1 MMKCIFFNTKD
12 LEYRKID
19 QEIIQA
25 TLINFLLDDTVFLG
39 CKEKRILKKQKIRFD
54 QRYLEEKD
62 IKNIVKEI
70 EIGKYKYNFIE
81 LFIKDYAAISKEGFN
96 NFLSRVESEL
106 IADIQSKKI
115 INIEKEY
122 RKLMYPNRQT
132 INTSCV
138 KNKENDEKLAQN
150 SDSFKNDWIIYEKTA
165 KEIEMLKLKYEKEE
179 KEEEIKKAMLKSL
192 YYLQTFWLRAD
203 ELEEL
208 IEIYEEYIDK
218 ISKYMAIGDN
228 NFLIRCVIH
237 SICILEKIY
246 MVRLRLEKTNKIE
259 ARKFKVFGI
268 LTKKVNLKL
277 ITYEL
282 LEEELIKCLLIKIE
296 DKKYLWQKI
305 SLSFYLTT
313 PLRMSCLAYVRA
325 VLGIDI
331 LTNKMSYENKELENK
346 LKNALSDPKEYN
358 KFLTGSKKITE
369 SGLNKFFKTL
379 YENIKDIE
387 KINYLPIWN
396 HMLNLIYF
404 QYKEKNIISKIYS
417 DENVSNYE
425 ITLLNND
432 EDGYENKKKIS
443 EIIILYNF
451 IFEITEITLRKL
463 SNMEKEFKIG
473 IDCVIELNQ
482 ENIIKNNKKIS
493 LDLLENKGTESYF
506 IIKKYLATSRL
517 VLNNNPCPELNK
529 RNYLVKLLDI
539 KVIDE
544 KKFYTFEM
552 NVIFYDTSAKER
564 ISGLEINTID
574 IGRSQIITFVLTEQD
589 FRVLGK
595 VLQINRLEN
604 SAHFF
609 NFFY

>member
-1 MMKCIFFNTKD
+1 MKCIFFNTKD
-12 LEYRKID
+12 LENRKID
-19 QEIIQA
+19 QKIKQA
-25 TLINFLLDDTVFLG
+25 VLINFLLDDTVFLG
-39 CKEKRILKKQKIRFD
+39 CKEKRILKKQKIIVD
-54 QRYLEEKD
+54 QEYLEEKD

-96 NFLSRVESEL
+96 NFLFRVESEL

-138 KNKENDEKLAQN
+138 KNKEDDEKLAQN

-179 KEEEIKKAMLKSL
+179 KEEEIKKTMLKSL
-192 YYLQTFWLRAD
+192 YYLQTLWLRAD

-228 NFLIRCVIH
+228 NFFIRCVIH

-331 LTNKMSYENKELENK
+331 LMNKMSYENKELENK

-358 KFLTGSKKITE
+358 KFLTGSKK
-369 SGLNKFFKTL
+369 
-379 YENIKDIE
+379 
-387 KINYLPIWN
+387 
-396 HMLNLIYF
+396 
-404 QYKEKNIISKIYS
+404 
-417 DENVSNYE
+417 
-425 ITLLNND
+425 
-432 EDGYENKKKIS
+432 
-443 EIIILYNF
+443 
-451 IFEITEITLRKL
+451 
-463 SNMEKEFKIG
+463 
-473 IDCVIELNQ
+473 
-482 ENIIKNNKKIS
+482 
-493 LDLLENKGTESYF
+493 
-506 IIKKYLATSRL
+506 
-517 VLNNNPCPELNK
+517 
-529 RNYLVKLLDI
+529 
-539 KVIDE
+539 
-544 KKFYTFEM
+544 
-552 NVIFYDTSAKER
+552 
-564 ISGLEINTID
+564 
-574 IGRSQIITFVLTEQD
+574 
-589 FRVLGK
+589 
-595 VLQINRLEN
+595 
-604 SAHFF
+604 
-609 NFFY
+609 